1 MSKIQIDNFVN
12 QANEQM
18 SSYVVLL
25 DYHYKNLPIKAEP
38 VSLLPIEVQ
47 LGDQLLKV
55 EEVATVSQ
63 PEWNQLMLIPNHEE
77 YIPHICKSIPLSHP
91 EFKIEVTRYVIEK
104 LGQEQRVVLLTMPEV
119 DDERYDLL
127 TNGVKSLATQCRGFV
142 ESKFRSYDATAS
154 LRLRELTPFEI
165 DEARQLLS
173 EKHKKCE
180 EDIDQKLKE
189 KLEEIETA
197 HNDYLQKQELKNK
210 QSEEAAEEENVVES
224 YSFMNNEA
232 E

>member
-1 MSKIQIDNFVN
+1 MSKVQIDNFVN

-25 DYHYKNLPIKAEP
+25 DYHYKNLPVKAEP

-47 LGDQLLKV
+47 IGDQLLKV
-55 EEVATVSQ
+55 EEVASVTQ
-63 PEWNQLMLIPNHEE
+63 PEWNQLMLIPNHED
-77 YIPHICKSIPLSHP
+77 YIPDICKSVPLSHP
-91 EFKIEVTRYVIEK
+91 EFKIEVTRYVIEAV
-104 LGQEQRVVLLTMPEV
+104 GQEQRVVLLTMPEV

-127 TNGVKSLATQCRGFV
+127 TNGVKSLSSQCRGFV
-142 ESKFRSYDATAS
+142 ESKYRGYDATAP
-154 LRLRELTPFEI
+154 LRLRDLTPFEI

-180 EDIDQKLKE
+180 EDIDQMLKE

-197 HNDYLQKQELKNK
+197 HDDYQQRQAEKNRR
-210 QSEEAAEEENVVES
+210 SEDEAEEKNVVES
-224 YSFMNNEA
+224 YSFKNNEA